1 MAITMSGVSR
11 RLRSPF
17 RARFLRARDGAMAV
31 EFALVSPLLFLLLIG
46 LIDLALMIWSKHS
59 LEFAME
65 ETGRATMTQY
75 DVNET
80 QLAADLKARL
90 KGVSPSSTTVTAVKD
105 VVGTTTFVTFTVSY
119 TYNFIFASYLGVSP
133 TNLVAKTRVPINP
146 PPE

>member
-1 MAITMSGVSR
+1 MGMRNPVDGDTPCAD
-11 RLRSPF
+11 
-17 RARFLRARDGAMAV
+17 RAQHVV
-31 EFALVSPLLFLLLIG
+31 ERCAAL
-46 LIDLALMIWSKHS
+46 
-59 LEFAME
+59 
-65 ETGRATMTQY
+65 
-75 DVNET
+75 
-80 QLAADLKARL
+80 ADLKARL